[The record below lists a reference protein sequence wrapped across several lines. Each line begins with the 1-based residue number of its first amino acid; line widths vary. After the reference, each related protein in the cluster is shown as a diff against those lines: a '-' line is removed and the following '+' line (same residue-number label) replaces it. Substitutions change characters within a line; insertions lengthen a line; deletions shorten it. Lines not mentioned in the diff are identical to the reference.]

1 MKSIKYENI
10 LYNLLTLLI
19 SLTFVLLFIEILL
32 NIYNPFPIRIKNNNI
47 VLPVN
52 VKYTFS
58 NNKLR
63 GVDTTT
69 VHKKNNLG
77 FRGEP
82 LPANDNKFIKIIT
95 IGGSTTECVYITDG
109 KTWPDILKLKL
120 NDKFKNIWLNNAGL
134 DGHSTFGHY
143 ILIKDYILK
152 LKPDYILLLIG
163 CNEVGRE
170 DLGKFDLQHIKLN
183 EKDDNKI
190 ISIIKLN
197 EIRTIYY
204 NFIRY
209 LRAKDLNVLHKSLNL
224 EKVPKI
230 NVDYDQENQLY
241 SLHQENYLKSFKE
254 RLLNIIELTQSNR
267 IKLILIT
274 QPALYGDAVDDITKV
289 YLGDLERNN
298 GINGR
303 IQWNIL
309 ELYNDI
315 TRLVGLEEN
324 ILVIDLAKKMPKS
337 SRYFYDWHHFTNEGC
352 EKVAEIISEEMTDY
366 LSKNTQQS
374 SSK

>member
-1 MKSIKYENI
+1 M
-10 LYNLLTLLI
+10 
-19 SLTFVLLFIEILL
+19 
-32 NIYNPFPIRIKNNNI
+32 
-47 VLPVN
+47 PVN

-224 EKVPKI
+224 EKVPKLMLI
-230 NVDYDQENQLY
+230 MIKRT
-241 SLHQENYLKSFKE
+241 NYTAYIRKT
-254 RLLNIIELTQSNR
+254 I
-267 IKLILIT
+267 
-274 QPALYGDAVDDITKV
+274 
-289 YLGDLERNN
+289 
-298 GINGR
+298 
-303 IQWNIL
+303 
-309 ELYNDI
+309 
-315 TRLVGLEEN
+315 
-324 ILVIDLAKKMPKS
+324 
-337 SRYFYDWHHFTNEGC
+337 
-352 EKVAEIISEEMTDY
+352 
-366 LSKNTQQS
+366 
-374 SSK
+374 

>member
-1 MKSIKYENI
+1 M
-10 LYNLLTLLI
+10 
-19 SLTFVLLFIEILL
+19 
-32 NIYNPFPIRIKNNNI
+32 
-47 VLPVN
+47 
-52 VKYTFS
+52 
-58 NNKLR
+58 
-63 GVDTTT
+63 
-69 VHKKNNLG
+69 
-77 FRGEP
+77 
-82 LPANDNKFIKIIT
+82 
-95 IGGSTTECVYITDG
+95 
-109 KTWPDILKLKL
+109 
-120 NDKFKNIWLNNAGL
+120 
-134 DGHSTFGHY
+134 
-143 ILIKDYILK
+143 
-152 LKPDYILLLIG
+152 
-163 CNEVGRE
+163 
-170 DLGKFDLQHIKLN
+170 
-183 EKDDNKI
+183 
-190 ISIIKLN
+190 
-197 EIRTIYY
+197 
-204 NFIRY
+204 
-209 LRAKDLNVLHKSLNL
+209 
-224 EKVPKI
+224 
-230 NVDYDQENQLY
+230 
-241 SLHQENYLKSFKE
+241 KSFKE

-366 LSKNTQQS
+366 LSKNTQLS